1 MNENEFE
8 NLQPIT
14 AAGTSGETYNDFS
27 EYKKAFDTVL
37 LNTANNFVRIG
48 YLLKYARDTD
58 ILAESGHESL
68 VDFAKAEYGLDK
80 TQVSRFIAIND
91 RFSKGGYGD
100 ALEDK
105 YAGFGYAKLSVMLTL
120 PEQITEDLTPEMTKA
135 EITDLKKEVDAELQI
150 TDIEVALEE
159 KETVVNEITETG
171 LVIRELVKSYP
182 KLYKSL
188 HGIFASDNKTKLPD
202 ELAPNGKDL
211 YVVRV
216 AGIGKFT
223 VTADKTAGLS
233 VVNMRSLE
241 KTALCWKET
250 SDEMQKWFNVGM
262 GAAASWESFFGT
274 KLDSDDKAPA
284 DNEKTV
290 IDNKKPV
297 TDNKTIENEQKTAK
311 TDEKPQK
318 TEENSN
324 KPNKTESK
332 PEEKKRVH
340 KPEKVEKKTE
350 EPAPQ
355 EEVKTEPSEGEVI
368 EPTRVTD
375 TKEEQ
380 AAEPVADFMPAPEPG
395 TIGHLEVVKGEVAPV
410 QQNTK
415 KIIEVREEIDLK
427 KYGIDTK
434 ANPEDRVKATK
445 KALLE
450 QARVLEHF
458 FADGAKLMRNV
469 QSKEGA
475 YEEFCW
481 KLFERLSNEMHE
493 FTLLNRYLNECLDE
507 SEDAFCE
514 WLKKK
519 KEGKE
524 E

>member
-58 ILAESGHESL
+58 ILAESGHDSL

-216 AGIGKFT
+216 AGVGKFT

-233 VVNMRSLE
+233 IVNMRSLE

-274 KLDSDDKAPA
+274 KLDSDDKAP
-284 DNEKTV
+284 D
-290 IDNKKPV
+290 DNKKPV

-350 EPAPQ
+350 EPAPK
-355 EEVKTEPSEGEVI
+355 EEVKTEPYEGEVL
-368 EPTRVTD
+368 EPARVTD

-395 TIGHLEVVKGEVAPV
+395 TIGHLEVVKEEVAPV

-415 KIIEVREEIDLK
+415 KIIEVREEYNLKDFGINPDASLEK
-427 KYGIDTK
+427 KYEKSREAFRGVVRGVEIVCLRTSEIMK
-434 ANPEDRVKATK
+434 SINEG
-445 KALLE
+445 
-450 QARVLEHF
+450 
-458 FADGAKLMRNV
+458 GAGN
-469 QSKEGA
+469 
-475 YEEFCW
+475 YEEAVEIQFAR
-481 KLFERLSNEMHE
+481 LERTIHDFRMFQRYFRELADEM
-493 FTLLNRYLNECLDE
+493 
-507 SEDAFCE
+507 
-514 WLKKK
+514 
-519 KEGKE
+519 E
-524 E
+524 EENNG

>member
-8 NLQPIT
+8 NLKPIT

-58 ILAESGHESL
+58 ILAESGHDSL

-105 YAGFGYAKLSVMLTL
+105 YVNFGYAKLSIMLTL
-120 PEQITEDLTPEMTKA
+120 PEQITEDLAPEMTKA

-159 KETVVNEITETG
+159 KEEVVSEITETG

-188 HGIFASDNKTKLPD
+188 HGIFASDNKNKLPD

-216 AGIGKFT
+216 AGVGKFT

-233 VVNMRSLE
+233 IVNMRSLE
-241 KTALCWKET
+241 KTALCWKEI

-262 GAAASWESFFGT
+262 GAAASWENFFGT

-284 DNEKTV
+284 DN
-290 IDNKKPV
+290 KKPAF
-297 TDNKTIENEQKTAK
+297 DNKTVEINNKTAK
-311 TDEKPQK
+311 NDEKPQK
-318 TEENSN
+318 TEL
-324 KPNKTESK
+324 K

-340 KPEKVEKKTE
+340 KPEKVEEKTE
-350 EPAPQ
+350 EPAP
-355 EEVKTEPSEGEVI
+355 
-368 EPTRVTD
+368 
-375 TKEEQ
+375 KEEAKTSGQ
-380 AAEPVADFMPAPEPG
+380 PEGSPVDPEEKFFSSSEPAAGFMPEPIEEPQILG
-395 TIGHLEVVKGEVAPV
+395 KLEVAPV
-410 QQNTK
+410 QPITMDTK
-415 KIIEVREEIDLK
+415 RIIEVREEIDLERFK
-427 KYGIDTK
+427 IDASADIKTQILQVDHAIRLRLRHMEVSASCIKDFFGFHPSESIMFSGNVPATRKDWVTSFVSNARGI
-434 ANPEDRVKATK
+434 
-445 KALLE
+445 
-450 QARVLEHF
+450 
-458 FADGAKLMRNV
+458 
-469 QSKEGA
+469 
-475 YEEFCW
+475 EEAA
-481 KLFERLSNEMHE
+481 HDVD
-493 FTLLNRYLNECLDE
+493 LLNDYLRELELREDE
-507 SEDAFCE
+507 
-514 WLKKK
+514 
-519 KEGKE
+519 
-524 E
+524 

>member
-1 MNENEFE
+1 MNENEFA
-8 NLQPIT
+8 NLKPIT

-58 ILAESGHESL
+58 ILAESGHDSL

-100 ALEDK
+100 TLEDK

-120 PEQITEDLTPEMTKA
+120 PEQITEDLAPEMTKA
-135 EITDLKKEVDAELQI
+135 EITDLKKEVDVELQI

-159 KETVVNEITETG
+159 KEDVVNEITETG

-216 AGIGKFT
+216 AGVGKFT

-233 VVNMRSLE
+233 IVNMRSLE

-250 SDEMQKWFNVGM
+250 SDEMQKWINVGM
-262 GAAASWESFFGT
+262 GAAASWENFFGT
-274 KLDSDDKAPA
+274 KLD
-284 DNEKTV
+284 DNEKPPV
-290 IDNKKPV
+290 DNKKPV
-297 TDNKTIENEQKTAK
+297 IDNKTVETDNKTAK
-311 TDEKPQK
+311 NDKKPQK
-318 TEENSN
+318 TDENST
-324 KPNKTESK
+324 KPSKTEEKKSRIHK
-332 PEEKKRVH
+332 PEEPKT
-340 KPEKVEKKTE
+340 EKKAE
-350 EPAPQ
+350 EPAP
-355 EEVKTEPSEGEVI
+355 
-368 EPTRVTD
+368 
-375 TKEEQ
+375 KEEAPAVVTCHATEEQ
-380 AAEPVADFMPAPEPG
+380 VEELKKIMSEPAAAFMPEPG
-395 TIGHLEVVKGEVAPV
+395 EEPQIIGKLEVAPV
-410 QQNTK
+410 QQPE
-415 KIIEVREEIDLK
+415 IDSHRVIEVREEVNLG
-427 KYGIDTK
+427 KYGIDKK
-434 ANPEDRVKATK
+434 ANPEDRAEAAK

-458 FADGAKLMRNV
+458 FADGVNLMRNV
-469 QSKEGA
+469 QNEEGA
-475 YEEFCW
+475 YEEFCD
-481 KLFERLSNEMHE
+481 KLFERLSCEMHE
-493 FTLLNRYLNECLDE
+493 FTLLNRYLNNCLDE

-514 WLKKK
+514 WLEKQ
-519 KEGKE
+519 KEDKNE
-524 E
+524 

>member
-8 NLQPIT
+8 NLQPST
-14 AAGTSGETYNDFS
+14 AGGTSGETYNDFS
-27 EYKKAFDTVL
+27 EYKKAFDMVL

-100 ALEDK
+100 TLEDK

-216 AGIGKFT
+216 AGVGKFT

-250 SDEMQKWFNVGM
+250 SEEMTKWFNVGM
-262 GAAASWESFFGT
+262 GAAASWENFFGT
-274 KLDSDDKAPA
+274 KLDSDDKTPA
-284 DNEKTV
+284 
-290 IDNKKPV
+290 DNKKPV
-297 TDNKTIENEQKTAK
+297 IDNKTVENNNKTAEN
-311 TDEKPQK
+311 DEKQQK

-350 EPAPQ
+350 EPAPK
-355 EEVKTEPSEGEVI
+355 EEAETEPSEEEVI
-368 EPTRVTD
+368 EPARVTD

-380 AAEPVADFMPAPEPG
+380 AAGFMPEPVEEIEPG
-395 TIGHLEVVKGEVAPV
+395 TLGHLEVVKGKVAPV
-410 QQNTK
+410 QQPKIDTHR
-415 KIIEVREEIDLK
+415 IIEIREELNLE
-427 KYGIDTK
+427 KYGIDKK
-434 ANPEDRVKATK
+434 ATPEDRVETTK

-450 QARVLEHF
+450 QARALEHF
-458 FADGAKLMRNV
+458 FTDGAKLMRNV
-469 QSKEGA
+469 QNEEGA
-475 YEEFCW
+475 YKEFCD

-493 FTLLNRYLNECLDE
+493 FTLLNRYLSDCLDE

-514 WLKKK
+514 WLEKQ
-519 KEGKE
+519 KE
-524 E
+524 EGEND

>member
-150 TDIEVALEE
+150 TDIEVALEK
-159 KETVVNEITETG
+159 KEEVVSEITETG

-188 HGIFASDNKTKLPD
+188 HGIFASDNKIKLPD

-216 AGIGKFT
+216 AGVGKFT

-233 VVNMRSLE
+233 IVNMRSLE

-250 SDEMQKWFNVGM
+250 SEEMTKWFNVGM

-284 DNEKTV
+284 DNEKIV

-350 EPAPQ
+350 EPAPK
-355 EEVKTEPSEGEVI
+355 EEAKTEPSEGEVI
-368 EPTRVTD
+368 EPARVTNM
-375 TKEEQ
+375 KEEQ

-395 TIGHLEVVKGEVAPV
+395 TIGHLEVVKEEVAPV
-410 QQNTK
+410 QQDR
-415 KIIEVREEIDLK
+415 IIEVREELDLK
-427 KYGIDTK
+427 KYGIDEK
-434 ANPEDRVKATK
+434 ANAADRCLMAK
-445 KALLE
+445 KALSE
-450 QARVLEHF
+450 KGRVLEVI
-458 FADGAKLMRNV
+458 FAKGTELMRNLRNNKFED
-469 QSKEGA
+469 S
-475 YEEFCW
+475 YEDACTR
-481 KLFERLSNEMHE
+481 LFKQVSEEMHE
-493 FTLLNRYLNECLDE
+493 FTLLNKYMSDCCDE
-507 SEDAFCE
+507 DLDAFST
-514 WLKKK
+514 WLEKQ
-519 KEGKE
+519 KE
-524 E
+524 EAEE

>member
-8 NLQPIT
+8 NLKPIT

-58 ILAESGHESL
+58 ILAESGHDSL

-105 YAGFGYAKLSVMLTL
+105 YVNFGYAKLSIMLTL
-120 PEQITEDLTPEMTKA
+120 PEQITEDLAPEMTKA

-159 KETVVNEITETG
+159 KEDVVNEITETG

-188 HGIFASDNKTKLPD
+188 HGIFASDNKVKLPD

-216 AGIGKFT
+216 AGVGKFT

-233 VVNMRSLE
+233 IVNMRSLE

-274 KLDSDDKAPA
+274 KLD
-284 DNEKTV
+284 DNEKPPV
-290 IDNKKPV
+290 DNKKPV
-297 TDNKTIENEQKTAK
+297 IDYKTIENEQKTAK

-340 KPEKVEKKTE
+340 KPEKIEKKTE
-350 EPAPQ
+350 EPAPK
-355 EEVKTEPSEGEVI
+355 EEVKSSGQSEGIPVDPEEKFFSSS
-368 EPTRVTD
+368 EP
-375 TKEEQ
+375 
-380 AAEPVADFMPAPEPG
+380 AAGFMPEPIEEPQILG
-395 TIGHLEVVKGEVAPV
+395 KLEVAPV
-410 QQNTK
+410 QPITMDTK
-415 KIIEVREEIDLK
+415 RIIEVREEIDLERFK
-427 KYGIDTK
+427 IDASADIKTQIQQVDLAIRLRLRHMEVSASCIKDFFGFHPSESIMFSGNVPATRKDWVTSFVSNARGI
-434 ANPEDRVKATK
+434 
-445 KALLE
+445 
-450 QARVLEHF
+450 
-458 FADGAKLMRNV
+458 
-469 QSKEGA
+469 
-475 YEEFCW
+475 EEAAHDV
-481 KLFERLSNEMHE
+481 E
-493 FTLLNRYLNECLDE
+493 LLNDYLRELELREDE
-507 SEDAFCE
+507 
-514 WLKKK
+514 
-519 KEGKE
+519 
-524 E
+524 

>member
-58 ILAESGHESL
+58 ILAESGHDSL

-159 KETVVNEITETG
+159 KEDAVNEITETG

-216 AGIGKFT
+216 AGVGKFT

-233 VVNMRSLE
+233 IVNMRSLE

-311 TDEKPQK
+311 TDEKLQK

-332 PEEKKRVH
+332 SEEKKRVH

-350 EPAPQ
+350 EPAPKEKAKAEPYEGSVVEP
-355 EEVKTEPSEGEVI
+355 EEGVRAVKTEP
-368 EPTRVTD
+368 
-375 TKEEQ
+375 
-380 AAEPVADFMPAPEPG
+380 AAGFMPEPVDEIEPG

-415 KIIEVREEIDLK
+415 KIIEVREEYNLK
-427 KYGIDTK
+427 DFGI
-434 ANPEDRVKATK
+434 NPDAS
-445 KALLE
+445 LE
-450 QARVLEHF
+450 KRYEKSREAFRGVVRGVEIACLRTSEIMKSINEG
-458 FADGAKLMRNV
+458 GAGN
-469 QSKEGA
+469 
-475 YEEFCW
+475 YEEAVEIQFAR
-481 KLFERLSNEMHE
+481 LERAIHDFRMFRRYFRELADEM
-493 FTLLNRYLNECLDE
+493 
-507 SEDAFCE
+507 
-514 WLKKK
+514 
-519 KEGKE
+519 E
-524 E
+524 EEING

>member
-1 MNENEFE
+1 MNEQEFE

-58 ILAESGHESL
+58 ILAESGHDSL

-100 ALEDK
+100 TLEDK

-120 PEQITEDLTPEMTKA
+120 PEQITEDLAPEMTKA

-159 KETVVNEITETG
+159 KEDVVNEITETG

-188 HGIFASDNKTKLPD
+188 HGIFASDNKVKLPD

-216 AGIGKFT
+216 AGVGKFT

-233 VVNMRSLE
+233 IVNMRSLE

-284 DNEKTV
+284 DNKKPV

-297 TDNKTIENEQKTAK
+297 IDNKTIENEQKTAK

-324 KPNKTESK
+324 KPNKNESK
-332 PEEKKRVH
+332 PAEKKRVH
-340 KPEKVEKKTE
+340 KPEKVEEKTE
-350 EPAPQ
+350 EPAPK

-395 TIGHLEVVKGEVAPV
+395 TLGHLEVEKEEVAPV
-410 QQNTK
+410 QQDR
-415 KIIEVREEIDLK
+415 IIEVREEIDLK
-427 KYGIDTK
+427 KFKIDASADIKTQIQQVDLAIRLRLRHMEVSASCIKDFFGFHPSESIMFSGNVPATRKDWVTSFVSNARGI
-434 ANPEDRVKATK
+434 
-445 KALLE
+445 
-450 QARVLEHF
+450 
-458 FADGAKLMRNV
+458 
-469 QSKEGA
+469 
-475 YEEFCW
+475 EEAAHDV
-481 KLFERLSNEMHE
+481 E
-493 FTLLNRYLNECLDE
+493 LLNDYLRELELREDE
-507 SEDAFCE
+507 
-514 WLKKK
+514 
-519 KEGKE
+519 
-524 E
+524 